1 MCEDVVSF
9 VFGGSSFSLL
19 LLFFFFVCLP
29 PPRNSPQ
36 NRQNKKEQKRVCFLL
51 SVSSGIERWKN
62 TTNYDDQRDR
72 ASTRATYAAS
82 KATKP

>member
-1 MCEDVVSF
+1 MCEDVLSF
-9 VFGGSSFSLL
+9 VFGGSSPLV
-19 LLFFFFVCLP
+19 FFRTKISFVFL
-29 PPRNSPQ
+29 PRNSPQ